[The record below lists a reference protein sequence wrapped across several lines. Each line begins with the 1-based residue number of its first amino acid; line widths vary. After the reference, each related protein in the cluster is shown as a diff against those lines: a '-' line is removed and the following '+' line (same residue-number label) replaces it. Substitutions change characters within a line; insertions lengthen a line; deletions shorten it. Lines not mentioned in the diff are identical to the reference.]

1 MGKYNGKVTVLYET
15 NEITGEKLIKGFE
28 VYGKVFLCKKSNTLE
43 EYKENVAK
51 CYNKAAKK
59 VSKKYNADLDAMY
72 TKENITIKKVTD
84 VDIAPYK
91 LKNKIK
97 KMAPVAV
104 VAVTLAVAGIT
115 SGIPSKIF
123 SKSSPSVT
131 TSYAQ
136 DKDSGN
142 YTINEEDQTLRN
154 IYKKLLKYDN
164 GKEIVKQLEKIDDL
178 HEKIN
183 KVAIANPDANG
194 KVSYIEAEE
203 LAAISDVYN
212 SQNSKKTLLETEEE
226 IRCNYFTG
234 QAALINLSQGSRDVQ
249 EIDSL
254 FKDKDLKEKMQEL
267 QKENQKT
274 LDNLNMSTPEFI
286 KMLNEI
292 YKNRETNVELQAEV
306 AFGQSGVAA
315 ALSPEMTGEILKNS
329 QYASKTN
336 GGQLSGLIN
345 DAIKDSKRA
354 AVEDNEINLEKQA
367 LINEALE
374 AIDAKRL
381 KGYDRTDYDPSTT
394 AKGKDMVQKIVGDLG
409 ITAGGDYVV
418 KTTTKTTTTTRKVSR
433 SEAVKIFGESAVQ
446 KVEQE
451 ADKKLDE
458 TTNQSQEQGN
468 KDAQDRAAGYAAG
481 QKAFT
486 NGGPSTTS
494 TGSKAYQQG
503 YREGYQHAKSVYDN
517 QVKEENKTEETFV
530 PENPTTENTKPTEPS
545 TTHEKPPVIEEWF
558 PPEPT
563 TQSTQSTTAPT
574 ETKQII
580 QIERDGVTYETEA
593 VPTASKSRSY
603 GAIV

>member
-97 KMAPVAV
+97 KMAPVAAV
-104 VAVTLAVAGIT
+104 VITMTVAGIA
-115 SGIPSKIF
+115 SGLPSKIL

-164 GKEIVKQLEKIDDL
+164 GKEIVKALEKIDDN

-212 SQNSKKTLLETEEE
+212 SQNSQKTLLETEEE

-315 ALSPEMTGEILKNS
+315 ALSPEMTGKTLENY

-446 KVEQE
+446 KAEQE

-458 TTNQSQEQGN
+458 MTNQSQEQGN

-545 TTHEKPPVIEEWF
+545 TTPEKPPVIEEWF
-558 PPEPT
+558 PEPT
-563 TQSTQSTTAPT
+563 TQSTTAPT

>member
-72 TKENITIKKVTD
+72 TKENITRKKVTD
-84 VDIAPYK
+84 VDIASYK
-91 LKNKIK
+91 LRNRIRKI
-97 KMAPVAV
+97 APVAV
-104 VAVTLAVAGIT
+104 VAVTLAVT
-115 SGIPSKIF
+115 SIASGLPSKIF

-142 YTINEEDQTLRN
+142 YTINEEDQNLKN

-164 GKEIVKQLEKIDDL
+164 GKEIVKALEKIDDN

-212 SQNSKKTLLETEEE
+212 SQNSQKTLLETEEE

-315 ALSPEMTGEILKNS
+315 ALSPEMTGKTLENY

-354 AVEDNEINLEKQA
+354 AVEDNEINLKKQA

-446 KVEQE
+446 KAEQE

-458 TTNQSQEQGN
+458 MTNQSQEQGN

-545 TTHEKPPVIEEWF
+545 TTPEEPPVIEEWF
-558 PPEPT
+558 PEETTYKETNKQKVIEIKEP
-563 TQSTQSTTAPT
+563 SI
-574 ETKQII
+574 TKLVFDNKKLIN
-580 QIERDGVTYETEA
+580 IE
-593 VPTASKSRSY
+593 
-603 GAIV
+603 AIEL

>member
-72 TKENITIKKVTD
+72 TKENITRKKVTD

-104 VAVTLAVAGIT
+104 AAIIFATGIT
-115 SGIPSKIF
+115 SGLPSKIL

-142 YTINEEDQTLRN
+142 YTINEKDQNLKN

-164 GKEIVKQLEKIDDL
+164 GKEIVKALEKIDDN

-315 ALSPEMTGEILKNS
+315 ALSPEMTGKTLENY

-446 KVEQE
+446 KAEQE

-458 TTNQSQEQGN
+458 MTNQSQEQGN

-545 TTHEKPPVIEEWF
+545 TTPEEPPVIEEWF
-558 PPEPT
+558 PEETTYKETNKQKVIEIKDGNTTFKGIISEPEESISPT
-563 TQSTQSTTAPT
+563 
-574 ETKQII
+574 
-580 QIERDGVTYETEA
+580 
-593 VPTASKSRSY
+593 SKVRSR

>member
-1 MGKYNGKVTVLYET
+1 
-15 NEITGEKLIKGFE
+15 
-28 VYGKVFLCKKSNTLE
+28 
-43 EYKENVAK
+43 
-51 CYNKAAKK
+51 
-59 VSKKYNADLDAMY
+59 MY

-97 KMAPVAV
+97 KIAPVAAV
-104 VAVTLAVAGIT
+104 VITMTVAGIA
-115 SGIPSKIF
+115 SGLPGKIL

-164 GKEIVKQLEKIDDL
+164 GKEIVKALEKIDDN

-212 SQNSKKTLLETEEE
+212 SQNSQKTLLETEEE

-315 ALSPEMTGEILKNS
+315 ALSPEMTGKTLENY

-446 KVEQE
+446 KAEQE

-458 TTNQSQEQGN
+458 MTNQSQEQGN

-545 TTHEKPPVIEEWF
+545 TTPEEPPVIEEWF